1 MKLPTRKFLLR
12 VIIASL
18 SITAVLGIISVLW
31 TGLGE
36 TGAKIL
42 GSAIGVDVASVLTL
56 CCAGPAKSASH
67 RAVQVTGILSAC
79 LGVVTGLYVI
89 WWAVP
94 ASGLEGGM
102 TRTAVVLFLLA
113 AASAHASGVLVWRTY
128 NRPMRI
134 VAPATILCIAAAAEL
149 IANYVVFPGFD
160 PGSAYLRALTAV
172 LILDALGT
180 ILLLLL
186 HRFGPP
192 PSDAA
197 ATGTTVRHPSPDP
210 SDVTL
215 PAVL

>member
-1 MKLPTRKFLLR
+1 MKWPPRKFLLS

-18 SITAVLGIISVLW
+18 SITAVLGIIGVLW
-31 TGLGE
+31 PGFGE

-42 GSAIGVDVASVLTL
+42 GSTIGVDVASVLTL
-56 CCAGPAKSASH
+56 CCARPAKSAWH

-89 WWAVP
+89 WLP
-94 ASGLEGGM
+94 ASGLGDGM

-113 AASAHASGVLVWRTY
+113 AASTHASLMLAWRTY

-134 VAPATILCIAAAAEL
+134 VVPATILCIAAATEL

-160 PGSAYLRALTAV
+160 PGRDGYLRALTVV
-172 LILDALGT
+172 LILAALGT
-180 ILLLLL
+180 ILILLL

-192 PSDAA
+192 RSDAA
-197 ATGTTVRHPSPDP
+197 AAGATVHHPSPNP
-210 SDVTL
+210 SDVRL
-215 PAVL
+215 PAVM

>member
-1 MKLPTRKFLLR
+1 
-12 VIIASL
+12 
-18 SITAVLGIISVLW
+18 
-31 TGLGE
+31 
-36 TGAKIL
+36 
-42 GSAIGVDVASVLTL
+42 
-56 CCAGPAKSASH
+56 
-67 RAVQVTGILSAC
+67 
-79 LGVVTGLYVI
+79 
-89 WWAVP
+89 
-94 ASGLEGGM
+94 
-102 TRTAVVLFLLA
+102 
-113 AASAHASGVLVWRTY
+113 
-128 NRPMRI
+128 MRI

>member
-1 MKLPTRKFLLR
+1 MKFPTRKFLLN

-18 SITAVLGIISVLW
+18 SITAVLGIIAVLW

-56 CCAGPAKSASH
+56 CCAGLAKSPLH
-67 RAVQVTGILSAC
+67 RAVQVTGTLSAS
-79 LGVVTGLYVI
+79 LGLVSGLYVI
-89 WWAVP
+89 WGARA

-102 TRTAVVLFLLA
+102 TRTAVVLLLLA
-113 AASAHASGVLVWRTY
+113 AASAHASGVLAWRTY
-128 NRPMRI
+128 NRPLRI

-149 IANYVVFPGFD
+149 IANYLVFPGFD
-160 PGSAYLRALTAV
+160 PGSGYLRALTTV

-192 PSDAA
+192 QSDTAA
-197 ATGTTVRHPSPDP
+197 AGATVRHPSPDP
-210 SDVTL
+210 SDAKL